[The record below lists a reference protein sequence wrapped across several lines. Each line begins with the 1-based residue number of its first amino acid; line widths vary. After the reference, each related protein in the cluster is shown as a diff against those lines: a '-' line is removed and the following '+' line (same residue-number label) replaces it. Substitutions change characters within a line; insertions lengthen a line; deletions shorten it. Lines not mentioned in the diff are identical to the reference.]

1 MTKGVWSLRAD
12 NYHHK
17 VVHNMVQV
25 WCMTSS
31 SRGMTI
37 QISMFNT
44 LHTLCINSEA
54 MFPYCGRHRNVHL
67 HIYRVYIY
75 IYIHIHIHIHTYVRC
90 LCIYIYMYVDPPKHT
105 YNINVFNDSLY
116 IYIYIHT
123 RTRTYVH
130 MVLRVRS
137 GNTACA
143 CRLGSRNPKQA
154 RKSFP
159 LSAAAIQG
167 LPQGSVVHVVVFT
180 VEPL

>member
-75 IYIHIHIHIHTYVRC
+75 IYIYIYIYTHTSDAFA
-90 LCIYIYMYVDPPKHT
+90 YIYMYVDPPKHT

-116 IYIYIHT
+116 IYIHT
-123 RTRTYVH
+123 YTHTHVCTHGIAGTFREH
-130 MVLRVRS
+130 
-137 GNTACA
+137 
-143 CRLGSRNPKQA
+143 RLCLPPRLAESK
-154 RKSFP
+154 
-159 LSAAAIQG
+159 AI
-167 LPQGSVVHVVVFT
+167 P
-180 VEPL
+180 